1 MPFAKPV
8 GVEVSC
14 MPSNLRTRDCLIFAG
29 GGTAGHLMP
38 GLTAAEQLQR
48 EVFRL
53 RIVFACGGKPLEST
67 LIRRARMEMAVV
79 PSRPRPR
86 NWRDVIPCAWHN
98 FRGYLKAEELL
109 RNLRPLAVVGL
120 GGYVSVPVAMAAVR
134 RGVPLVLME
143 QNVIPGRATRLLARH
158 AQAVCTSFL
167 ETANRLPAGSHIR
180 LTGNPVRED
189 IAQAKLRVDAA
200 HAATP
205 CLLVLGGSGGA
216 RTLNQQVPQALAGL
230 GPQLQGW
237 RVLHQCGPNE
247 VEATRRLYA
256 ALGVDA
262 EVTPFVADM
271 PQTLAAAGLVVS
283 RAGGTTLAEL
293 AAAGVPA
300 VVIPYPHAADNH
312 QLRNA
317 QRMAASG
324 ACLVLDER
332 QVGDDL
338 PQRLR
343 TAIAGLV
350 ANPVARSAM
359 SAAMRRMSR
368 PQAAN
373 DVTRVIRD
381 IAGL

>member
-1 MPFAKPV
+1 MPP
-8 GVEVSC
+8 
-14 MPSNLRTRDCLIFAG
+14 PSRTRDCLIFAG

-38 GLTAAEQLQR
+38 GLTAAKQLVR
-48 EVFRL
+48 EVLRL
-53 RIVFACGGKPLEST
+53 RIVFACGGKPLERT
-67 LIRRARMEMAVV
+67 LIRQAKMELAVV
-79 PSRPRPR
+79 PCRPRPR
-86 NWRDVIPCAWHN
+86 SWRDVIPCAWHN

-109 RNLRPLAVVGL
+109 QTLRPLAVVGL

-134 RGVPLVLME
+134 RGVPLILME
-143 QNVIPGRATRLLARH
+143 QNVVPGRATRLLARH
-158 AQAVCTSFL
+158 ARAVCTAFL
-167 ETANRLPAGSHIR
+167 ETANRLPTGSRIR

-189 IAQAKLRVDAA
+189 IAQAKLRVDTA
-200 HAATP
+200 HASPP
-205 CLLVLGGSGGA
+205 CLVVLGGSGGA

-230 GPQLQGW
+230 NAELQGW

-262 EVTPFVADM
+262 EVTPFVDDM
-271 PQTLAAAGLVVS
+271 PQTLATAGLVVS

-317 QRMAASG
+317 QRLAAGG

-332 QVGDDL
+332 QAGDDL

-343 TAIAGLV
+343 TAIGGLV
-350 ANPVARSAM
+350 TNPVARGAM
-359 SAAMRRMSR
+359 SAAMRRLSR